1 MPLCVTH
8 TVHALTSRYAG
19 VSEMGVIVHPL
30 AAWCASVRALRS
42 LYSSLMSSDERI
54 SRVAYR
60 AQWGETTSSSNSNST
75 GSNNSGSNSGASS
88 SSGSSSSSTSV

>member
-8 TVHALTSRYAG
+8 TVHALTTRYAG

-88 SSGSSSSSTSV
+88 SSGGSSSSTSV